1 MINLESGAVEKALE
15 GGWGG
20 GGNEWGSKPSLFV
33 TSHRTSRCDGER
45 EESIKKGR
53 CRVRRRSRRASK

>member
-1 MINLESGAVEKALE
+1 MNNLESGAVEKALE
-15 GGWGG
+15 GGEGG
-20 GGNEWGSKPSLFV
+20 GENEWGSKPSLFV

>member
-1 MINLESGAVEKALE
+1 MNNLESGAVEKALE
-15 GGWGG
+15 GGEG